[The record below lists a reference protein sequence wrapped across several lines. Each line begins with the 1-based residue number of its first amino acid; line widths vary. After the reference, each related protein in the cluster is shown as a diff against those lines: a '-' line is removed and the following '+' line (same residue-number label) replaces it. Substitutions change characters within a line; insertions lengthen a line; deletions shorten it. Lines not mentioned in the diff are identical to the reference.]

1 MENFKEK
8 FNALL
13 TDKLNIS
20 LEELKPEA
28 AFFELGANSLD
39 MVELIIEFEKAFA
52 IIINDEEAER
62 IVTVHDAEEYL
73 RTKLGIT

>member
-39 MVELIIEFEKAFA
+39 MVELIIDFERAFQITISDDEIEK
-52 IIINDEEAER
+52 IITIG
-62 IVTVHDAEEYL
+62 DAEDYL
-73 RTKLGIT
+73 KRKLGIP

>member
-28 AFFELGANSLD
+28 TFFELGANSLD

-52 IIINDEEAER
+52 ITINDEEAER
-62 IVTVHDAEEYL
+62 IVTLHDAEEYL